1 VEDTTAITWDKEGDR
16 PFRWGVDCVCGK
28 RRWYD
33 RQAAKELTAAAKLL
47 SAADY
52 DPVVMKAYED
62 ELNRRLDVTKK
73 AFMALQVSVRR
84 VGMARSN
91 PQVVAESLSL
101 AGGNWYEL
109 DKSLGR
115 LKYEIDTAEDYA
127 VRALRGE
134 G

>member
-1 VEDTTAITWDKEGDR
+1 MNDILAV
-16 PFRWGVDCVCGK
+16 
-28 RRWYD
+28 
-33 RQAAKELTAAAKLL
+33 KELTAAAKSL
-47 SAADY
+47 SAADF
-52 DPVVMKAYED
+52 DPAVMKGYED
-62 ELNRRLDVTKK
+62 ELIRRLDATKK
-73 AFMALQVSVRR
+73 AFMVLQASVRR
-84 VGMARSN
+84 IGMARSN

-127 VRALRGE
+127 IRALRGD